1 MRRRGYLVRPTACNN
16 FFLMKSEFFFRNLPN
31 QHLVPSELL
40 SASRLGLQQ
49 QVHLPCVPAQV
60 QQVHSQVCAGRP
72 RLPVLR
78 LELRSPVRAP
88 GGDAAQLEAPKDGV
102 VAGEVPLAAEA
113 GGETRAS
120 RAVVVEVK
128 LVQVA
133 TLQMNHSFL
142 VIPGARHSAYTIPL
156 MAPFGG
162 VGGHVSFI
170 F

>member
-1 MRRRGYLVRPTACNN
+1 MSGQRPVTI
-16 FFLMKSEFFFRNLPN
+16 FLMKSDFFVRNLPN

-40 SASRLGLQQ
+40 SASRLCLQQ

-60 QQVHSQVCAGRP
+60 QQVHRQFCAGRP

-78 LELRSPVRAP
+78 LELRPPVGAP
-88 GGDAAQLEAPKDGV
+88 GGDAAQLEAPKDWV

-133 TLQMNHSFL
+133 TLQMTILFF

-162 VGGHVSFI
+162 MGGHVLFLY
-170 F
+170 